1 MKNLAWLRYVRDSRK
16 WLDYA
21 GAVIAILIVM
31 GGFLIARNLQAEASA
46 LQIANNAGIELFEQA
61 DILQSTRDE
70 LKDTVQAVR
79 SDVESLRQRLPDSP
93 DETLFLRQI
102 SELAAQSAV
111 MINDYRPG
119 AETILEKHS
128 EKEITFSCAGTYAG
142 ICHLLANL
150 EKLPRV
156 AHIHNLTISAP
167 NEAHGNCGVEIRIRL
182 VYGVGIEKSETTNSK
197 S

>member
-1 MKNLAWLRYVRDSRK
+1 MKNLAWLRYARDRK
-16 WLDYA
+16 KLLDYA
-21 GAVIAILIVM
+21 GAVIAILIVSA
-31 GGFLIARNLQAEASA
+31 GFLIARNLQAEAST
-46 LQIANNAGIELFEQA
+46 LQMANNAGIELFEKA

-70 LKDTVQAVR
+70 LENTVQALR

-119 AETILEKHS
+119 AETKLEKHS
-128 EKEITFSCAGTYAG
+128 EKEITFSCAGTYQG

-156 AHIHNLTISAP
+156 AHVYNLTVSAP
-167 NEAHGNCGVEIRIRL
+167 NEANGNCGVEIRIRL
-182 VYGVGIEKSETTNSK
+182 VYGVGIEKSETTKSK